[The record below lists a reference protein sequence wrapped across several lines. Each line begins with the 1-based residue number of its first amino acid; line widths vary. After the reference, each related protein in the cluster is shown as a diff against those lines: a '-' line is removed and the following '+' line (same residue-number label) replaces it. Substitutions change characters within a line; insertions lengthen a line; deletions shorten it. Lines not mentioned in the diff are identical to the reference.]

1 MKRTTLWTCLAA
13 CFLLLGLEACSKD
26 EIGGGGNAP
35 DGETFKLRIR
45 ASIVGLGRMAEG
57 NTRVETVTPAPAP
70 EPVGSEHYFDV
81 DDDADAYDQYVSQY
95 NLVNYY
101 EDFVGN
107 IHVFL
112 LGGNGAVL
120 AHKRFVSSLPE
131 VGEDMMYP
139 VNAPGNTG
147 EVLYYEMEYDLE
159 GVNKWNTPDQ
169 INRAVKRVVLVAN
182 EPYKGGTNLFGEPEA
197 EDLQNPKT
205 LRNYVSKTITNP
217 IRTEA
222 DLRNAVQADKR
233 PYGLTMIGSVDF
245 TGDLQSWNENP
256 VQVKLYRNM
265 AKVVVDIVH
274 ENSDENKAEE
284 LQYILGTEL
293 VNAPA
298 KIQVASPLFADAA
311 TRPEPFWTGFAATLP
326 ATPTETYTNE
336 VQVTTLK
343 GTTTVYDFDPQ
354 TQSSIRRTYYIPP
367 ASFGTVDKLP
377 SLKIYTSYNESLR
390 YRDGH
395 SAAEYSDKTYVIRLP
410 GGSADTD
417 KFSFYANRLNYYRMT
432 YKGDSPD
439 YYRILFAPL
448 GGDYHLREVV
458 VRDEPFFN
466 LDI

>member
-13 CFLLLGLEACSKD
+13 CFLLLGLGACSKD

-57 NTRVETVTPAPAP
+57 NTRVATVTTPP
-70 EPVGSEHYFDV
+70 EPVDSAHYFDV
-81 DDDADAYDQYVSQY
+81 DADADAYDQYVSQY

-112 LGGNGAVL
+112 LNDNNHIL
-120 AHKRFVSSLPE
+120 WHKRFVSSLPKE
-131 VGEDMMYP
+131 GEDVMIP
-139 VNAPGNTG
+139 VSKSGSSG
-147 EVLYYEMEYDLE
+147 EVLYYELHYDMPD
-159 GVNKWNTPDQ
+159 NITPDV
-169 INRAVKRVVLVAN
+169 INNFVKRIVLVAN
-182 EPYKGGTNLFGEPEA
+182 EPFSADGSTSLFGEEVKGLFSDYA
-197 EDLQNPKT
+197 K
-205 LRNYVSKTITNP
+205 RTIDNP

-222 DLRNAVQADKR
+222 DLRKAVQADKR

-245 TGDLQSWNENP
+245 TGNLQSWNENP

-274 ENSDENKAEE
+274 ENSDTNKAEE

-343 GTTTVYDFDPQ
+343 GTTTVYDFSLQ

-367 ASFGTVDKLP
+367 ASFRTVDKLP
-377 SLKIYTSYNESLR
+377 SLKIYTSYNESLM
-390 YRDGH
+390 YREGH
-395 SAAEYSDKTYVIRLP
+395 SAAEYSDKTYLIRLP

-432 YKGDSPD
+432 YKGDRPD

>member
-13 CFLLLGLEACSKD
+13 CFLLLGLGACSKD
-26 EIGGGGNAP
+26 EIGGGGNGP

-57 NTRVETVTPAPAP
+57 NTRVATVTTPP
-70 EPVGSEHYFDV
+70 EPVDSAHYFDV
-81 DDDADAYDQYVSQY
+81 DADADAYDQYVSQY

-112 LGGNGAVL
+112 LNDVGSIL
-120 AHKRFVSSLPE
+120 MHKRFVSSLPKE
-131 VGEDMMYP
+131 GEDVMIP
-139 VNAPGNTG
+139 VSKSGSSD
-147 EVLYYEMEYDLE
+147 EVLYYELHYDM
-159 GVNKWNTPDQ
+159 PDG
-169 INRAVKRVVLVAN
+169 IEPERISNIVKRIVLVAN
-182 EPYKGGTNLFGEPEA
+182 EPFSADGSTSLFGEEVKGRFSDYA
-197 EDLQNPKT
+197 N
-205 LRNYVSKTITNP
+205 RTIDNP

-222 DLRNAVQADKR
+222 DLLNAVQADKR

-274 ENSDENKAEE
+274 ENSDTNKAEE

-311 TRPEPFWTGFAATLP
+311 TRPEPFWTGLP

-343 GTTTVYDFDPQ
+343 GTTTVYDFSLQ

-377 SLKIYTSYNESLR
+377 SLKIYTSYNESLM
-390 YRDGH
+390 YREGH
-395 SAAEYSDKTYVIRLP
+395 SAAEYSDKTYVIPLP

-432 YKGDSPD
+432 YKGDRPD

>member
-13 CFLLLGLEACSKD
+13 CFLLLGLGACSKD
-26 EIGGGGNAP
+26 EIGGGGNEP

-57 NTRVETVTPAPAP
+57 NTRVATVTPAP
-70 EPVGSEHYFDV
+70 EPVDSAHYFDV
-81 DDDADAYDQYVSQY
+81 DADADAYDQYVSQY

-112 LGGNGAVL
+112 LNDADNIL
-120 AHKRFVSSLPE
+120 MHKRFVSSLPKE
-131 VGEDMMYP
+131 GEDVMIP
-139 VNAPGNTG
+139 VSKSGSSG
-147 EVLYYEMEYDLE
+147 EVLYYELHYDM
-159 GVNKWNTPDQ
+159 PDKIAPEV
-169 INRAVKRVVLVAN
+169 INNLVKRIVLVAN
-182 EPYKGGTNLFGEPEA
+182 EPFSADGSTSLFGEEVKGLFSDYA
-197 EDLQNPKT
+197 K
-205 LRNYVSKTITNP
+205 RTIDNP

-222 DLRNAVQADKR
+222 DLRKAVQADKR

-245 TGDLQSWNENP
+245 TGNLQSWNENP

-274 ENSDENKAEE
+274 ENSDTNKAEE

-311 TRPEPFWTGFAATLP
+311 TRPEPFWTGLP

-343 GTTTVYDFDPQ
+343 GTTTVYDFSLQ

-367 ASFGTVDKLP
+367 ASFRTVDKLP
-377 SLKIYTSYNESLR
+377 SLKIYTSYNESLM
-390 YRDGH
+390 YREGH
-395 SAAEYSDKTYVIRLP
+395 SAAEYSDKTYVIPLP

-432 YKGDSPD
+432 YKGDRPD

>member
-13 CFLLLGLEACSKD
+13 CFLLLGLGACSKD
-26 EIGGGGNAP
+26 EIGGGGNGP

-57 NTRVETVTPAPAP
+57 NTRVATVTTPP
-70 EPVGSEHYFDV
+70 EPVDSAHYFDV
-81 DDDADAYDQYVSQY
+81 DADADAYDQYVSQY

-112 LGGNGAVL
+112 LNDNDHIL
-120 AHKRFVSSLPE
+120 MHKRFVSSLPKE
-131 VGEDMMYP
+131 GEDVMIP
-139 VNAPGNTG
+139 VSKSGSSG
-147 EVLYYEMEYDLE
+147 EVLYYELHYDM
-159 GVNKWNTPDQ
+159 PDG
-169 INRAVKRVVLVAN
+169 IEPGMISNIVKRIVLVAN
-182 EPYKGGTNLFGEPEA
+182 EPFSADGTSLFGEEA
-197 EDLQNPKT
+197 RGPFSDYAK
-205 LRNYVSKTITNP
+205 RTIVNP

-222 DLRNAVQADKR
+222 DLLKAVQADKR

-274 ENSDENKAEE
+274 ENSDTNKAEE

-343 GTTTVYDFDPQ
+343 DTTTVYDFSLQ

-367 ASFGTVDKLP
+367 ASFRTVDKLP
-377 SLKIYTSYNESLR
+377 TLKIYTSYNESLM
-390 YRDGH
+390 YREGH

-432 YKGDSPD
+432 YKGDRPD

>member
-13 CFLLLGLEACSKD
+13 CFLLLGLGACSKD

-57 NTRVETVTPAPAP
+57 NTRVATVTTPP
-70 EPVGSEHYFDV
+70 EPVDSAHYFDV
-81 DDDADAYDQYVSQY
+81 DADADAYDQYVSQY

-112 LGGNGAVL
+112 LNDADNIL
-120 AHKRFVSSLPE
+120 MHKRFVSSLPKE
-131 VGEDMMYP
+131 GEDVMIP
-139 VNAPGNTG
+139 VSKSGSSG
-147 EVLYYEMEYDLE
+147 EVLYYELHYDMPE
-159 GVNKWNTPDQ
+159 KIDPKV
-169 INRAVKRVVLVAN
+169 INNYVKRIVLVAN
-182 EPYKGGTNLFGEPEA
+182 EPFSADGSTSLFGEEVKGLFSDYA
-197 EDLQNPKT
+197 K
-205 LRNYVSKTITNP
+205 RTIDNP

-222 DLRNAVQADKR
+222 DLRKAVQADKR

-274 ENSDENKAEE
+274 ENSDTNKAEE

-311 TRPEPFWTGFAATLP
+311 TRPEPFWTGLP

-343 GTTTVYDFDPQ
+343 GTTTVYDFSLQ

-367 ASFGTVDKLP
+367 ASFRTVDKLP
-377 SLKIYTSYNESLR
+377 SLKIYTSYNESLM
-390 YRDGH
+390 YREGH
-395 SAAEYSDKTYVIRLP
+395 SAAEYSDKTYVIPLP

-432 YKGDSPD
+432 YKGDRPD

>member
-13 CFLLLGLEACSKD
+13 CFLLLGLGACSKD

-57 NTRVETVTPAPAP
+57 NTRVATVTTPP
-70 EPVGSEHYFDV
+70 ERVDSAHYFDV
-81 DDDADAYDQYVSQY
+81 DADADAYDQYVSQY

-112 LGGNGAVL
+112 LNDNDHIL
-120 AHKRFVSSLPE
+120 MHKRFVSSLPKE
-131 VGEDMMYP
+131 GEDVMIP
-139 VNAPGNTG
+139 VSKSGSSD
-147 EVLYYEMEYDLE
+147 EVLYYELHYDM
-159 GVNKWNTPDQ
+159 PDG
-169 INRAVKRVVLVAN
+169 IEPERISNIVKRIVLVAN
-182 EPYKGGTNLFGEPEA
+182 EPFSADGSTSLFGEEVKGLFSDYA
-197 EDLQNPKT
+197 K
-205 LRNYVSKTITNP
+205 RTIDNP

-222 DLRNAVQADKR
+222 DLRKAVQADKR

-245 TGDLQSWNENP
+245 TGNLQSWNENP

-274 ENSDENKAEE
+274 ENSDTNKAEE

-298 KIQVASPLFADAA
+298 KIQVASPLFADAS
-311 TRPEPFWTGFAATLP
+311 RPEPFWTGFATTLP

-343 GTTTVYDFDPQ
+343 DTTTVYDFSLQ

-367 ASFGTVDKLP
+367 ASFRTVGKLP
-377 SLKIYTSYNESLR
+377 SLKIYTSYNESLM
-390 YRDGH
+390 YREGH
-395 SAAEYSDKTYVIRLP
+395 SAAEYSDKTYVIPLP

-417 KFSFYANRLNYYRMT
+417 QFSFYANRLNYYRMT

>member
-13 CFLLLGLEACSKD
+13 CFLLLGLGACSKD

-57 NTRVETVTPAPAP
+57 NTRVATVTTPPAPVDSA
-70 EPVGSEHYFDV
+70 HYFDV
-81 DDDADAYDQYVSQY
+81 DADADAYDQYVSQY
-95 NLVNYY
+95 NLVNSY

-112 LGGNGAVL
+112 LNDNNSIL
-120 AHKRFVSSLPE
+120 MHKRFVSSLPKE
-131 VGEDMMYP
+131 GEDVMIP
-139 VNAPGNTG
+139 VSKSGSSG
-147 EVLYYEMEYDLE
+147 EVLYYELHYDMPDGIE
-159 GVNKWNTPDQ
+159 PEMINKN
-169 INRAVKRVVLVAN
+169 VKRIVLVAN
-182 EPYKGGTNLFGEPEA
+182 EPFSADGSTSLFGEEVKGLFSDYA
-197 EDLQNPKT
+197 K
-205 LRNYVSKTITNP
+205 RTIDNP

-245 TGDLQSWNENP
+245 TGNLQSWNENP

-274 ENSDENKAEE
+274 ENSDTNKAEE

-311 TRPEPFWTGFAATLP
+311 TRPEPFWTGLP

-343 GTTTVYDFDPQ
+343 GTTTVYDFSLQ

-367 ASFGTVDKLP
+367 ASFRTEGKLP
-377 SLKIYTSYNESLR
+377 SLKIYTSYNESLM
-390 YRDGH
+390 YREGH
-395 SAAEYSDKTYVIRLP
+395 SAAEYSDKTYVIPLP

-432 YKGDSPD
+432 YKGDRPD

>member
-13 CFLLLGLEACSKD
+13 CFLLLGLGACSKD

-57 NTRVETVTPAPAP
+57 NTRVATVTSAS
-70 EPVGSEHYFDV
+70 EPVDSAHYFDV
-81 DDDADAYDQYVSQY
+81 DADADAYDRYVSQY
-95 NLVNYY
+95 NLVNFY

-112 LGGNGAVL
+112 LNDNNHIL
-120 AHKRFVSSLPE
+120 FHKRFVSSLPKE
-131 VGEDMMYP
+131 GEDVMIP
-139 VNAPGNTG
+139 VSKSGSSG
-147 EVLYYEMEYDLE
+147 EVLYYELHYDMPD
-159 GVNKWNTPDQ
+159 KITPDV
-169 INRAVKRVVLVAN
+169 INNYVKRIVLVAN
-182 EPYKGGTNLFGEPEA
+182 EPFSADGSTSLFGEEVKGLFSDYA
-197 EDLQNPKT
+197 K
-205 LRNYVSKTITNP
+205 RTIDNP

-222 DLRNAVQADKR
+222 DLRKAVQADKR

-245 TGDLQSWNENP
+245 TGNLQSWNENP

-274 ENSDENKAEE
+274 ENSDTNKAEE

-343 GTTTVYDFDPQ
+343 GTTTVYDFSLQ

-367 ASFGTVDKLP
+367 ASFRNVDKLP
-377 SLKIYTSYNESLR
+377 SLKIYTSYNESLM
-390 YRDGH
+390 YREGH
-395 SAAEYSDKTYVIRLP
+395 SAAEYSDKTYVIPLP

-432 YKGDSPD
+432 YKGDRPD

-458 VRDEPFFN
+458 VRDEPFYN

>member
-13 CFLLLGLEACSKD
+13 CFLLLGLGACSKD

-57 NTRVETVTPAPAP
+57 NTRVE
-70 EPVGSEHYFDV
+70 PVDSAHYFDV
-81 DDDADAYDQYVSQY
+81 DADADAYDQYVSQY

-112 LGGNGAVL
+112 LTGNDQIL
-120 AHKRFVSSLPE
+120 MHKRFVSSLPKE
-131 VGEDMMYP
+131 GEDVMIP
-139 VNAPGNTG
+139 VSKSGSSG
-147 EVLYYEMEYDLE
+147 EVLYYELHYDM
-159 GVNKWNTPDQ
+159 PDTIAPKM
-169 INRAVKRVVLVAN
+169 INNFVKRIVLVAN
-182 EPYKGGTNLFGEPEA
+182 EPFSADGSTSLFGEEVKGLFSDYA
-197 EDLQNPKT
+197 K
-205 LRNYVSKTITNP
+205 RTIDNP

-245 TGDLQSWNENP
+245 TGNLQSWNENP

-274 ENSDENKAEE
+274 ENSDTNKAEE

-298 KIQVASPLFADAA
+298 KIQVASPLFADAS
-311 TRPEPFWTGFAATLP
+311 RPEPFWTGFAATLP

-343 GTTTVYDFDPQ
+343 DTTTVYDFDPQ

-390 YRDGH
+390 YRKGH
-395 SAAEYSDKTYVIRLP
+395 SAAEYSDKTYVIPLP

-432 YKGDSPD
+432 YKGDRPD

>member
-13 CFLLLGLEACSKD
+13 CFLLLGLGACSKD
-26 EIGGGGNAP
+26 EIGGGGNGP

-57 NTRVETVTPAPAP
+57 NTRVATVTPAP
-70 EPVGSEHYFDV
+70 EPVDSAHYFDV
-81 DDDADAYDQYVSQY
+81 DADADAYDQYVSQY

-112 LGGNGAVL
+112 LTDANTIL
-120 AHKRFVSSLPE
+120 MHKRFVSSLPKE
-131 VGEDMMYP
+131 GEDVMIP
-139 VNAPGNTG
+139 VSKSGSSD
-147 EVLYYEMEYDLE
+147 EVLYYELHYDM
-159 GVNKWNTPDQ
+159 PDG
-169 INRAVKRVVLVAN
+169 IEPERIKNHVKRIVLVAN
-182 EPYKGGTNLFGEPEA
+182 EPFSADGTSLFGEEA
-197 EDLQNPKT
+197 KGLFSDYAK
-205 LRNYVSKTITNP
+205 KTIDNP

-222 DLRNAVQADKR
+222 DLLKAVQADKR

-274 ENSDENKAEE
+274 ENSDTNKAEE

-311 TRPEPFWTGFAATLP
+311 TRPEPFWTELP

-343 GTTTVYDFDPQ
+343 DTTTVYDFSLQ

-367 ASFGTVDKLP
+367 ASFRTVDKLP
-377 SLKIYTSYNESLR
+377 SLKIYTSYNESLM
-390 YRDGH
+390 YREGH
-395 SAAEYSDKTYVIRLP
+395 SAAEYSDKTYVIPLP

-417 KFSFYANRLNYYRMT
+417 KYSFYANRLYYYRMT

>member
-13 CFLLLGLEACSKD
+13 CFLLLGLGACSKD
-26 EIGGGGNAP
+26 EIGGGGNGP

-57 NTRVETVTPAPAP
+57 NTRVATVTTPTAPVESA
-70 EPVGSEHYFDV
+70 HYFDV

-95 NLVNYY
+95 NLVNNF

-112 LGGNGAVL
+112 LNDNNSIFM
-120 AHKRFVSSLPE
+120 HKRFVSSLPKE
-131 VGEDMMYP
+131 GEDVMIP
-139 VNAPGNTG
+139 VSKSGSSG
-147 EVLYYEMEYDLE
+147 EVLYYELHYDM
-159 GVNKWNTPDQ
+159 PDKIAPEM
-169 INRAVKRVVLVAN
+169 INNNNVKRIVLVAN
-182 EPYKGGTNLFGEPEA
+182 EPFSADGSTSLFGEEVKGLFSDYA
-197 EDLQNPKT
+197 K
-205 LRNYVSKTITNP
+205 RTIVNP

-222 DLRNAVQADKR
+222 DLRKAVQADKR

-274 ENSDENKAEE
+274 ENSDTNKAEE

-298 KIQVASPLFADAA
+298 KIQVASPLFADAS
-311 TRPEPFWTGFAATLP
+311 RPEPFWTGFAATLP

-343 GTTTVYDFDPQ
+343 DTTTVYDFDPQ

-390 YRDGH
+390 YRKGH
-395 SAAEYSDKTYVIRLP
+395 SAAEYSDKTYVIPLP

-432 YKGDSPD
+432 YKGDRPD

-458 VRDEPFFN
+458 VRDEPFYN

>member
-13 CFLLLGLEACSKD
+13 CFLLLGLGACSKD
-26 EIGGGGNAP
+26 EIGGGGNGP

-57 NTRVETVTPAPAP
+57 NTRVATVTTPP
-70 EPVGSEHYFDV
+70 ERVDSAHYFDV
-81 DDDADAYDQYVSQY
+81 DADADAYDQYVSQY

-112 LGGNGAVL
+112 LNDNDHIL
-120 AHKRFVSSLPE
+120 MHKRFVSSLPKE
-131 VGEDMMYP
+131 GEDVMIP
-139 VNAPGNTG
+139 VSKSGSSD
-147 EVLYYEMEYDLE
+147 EVLYYELHYDM
-159 GVNKWNTPDQ
+159 PDGIEPEM
-169 INRAVKRVVLVAN
+169 INSNNVKRIVLVAN
-182 EPYKGGTNLFGEPEA
+182 EPFSADGSTSLFGEVERGPFSDYA
-197 EDLQNPKT
+197 K
-205 LRNYVSKTITNP
+205 RTIDNP

-222 DLRNAVQADKR
+222 DLLKAVQADKR

-274 ENSDENKAEE
+274 ENSDTNKAEE

-311 TRPEPFWTGFAATLP
+311 TRPEPFWTGLP

-343 GTTTVYDFDPQ
+343 GTTTVYDFSLQ

-367 ASFGTVDKLP
+367 ASFRNVDKLP
-377 SLKIYTSYNESLR
+377 SLKIYTSYNESLM
-390 YRDGH
+390 YREGH
-395 SAAEYSDKTYVIRLP
+395 SAAEYSDKTYVIPLP

-417 KFSFYANRLNYYRMT
+417 QFSFYANRLNYYRMT
-432 YKGDSPD
+432 YKGDRPD

-458 VRDEPFFN
+458 VRDEPFYN

>member
-13 CFLLLGLEACSKD
+13 CFLLLGLGACSKD
-26 EIGGGGNAP
+26 EIGGGGNGP

-57 NTRVETVTPAPAP
+57 NTRVATVTTPP
-70 EPVGSEHYFDV
+70 EPVDSAHYFDV
-81 DDDADAYDQYVSQY
+81 DADADAYDQYVSQY

-112 LGGNGAVL
+112 LNDNDHIL
-120 AHKRFVSSLPE
+120 MHKRFVSSLPKE
-131 VGEDMMYP
+131 GEDGMIP
-139 VNAPGNTG
+139 VSKSGSSG
-147 EVLYYEMEYDLE
+147 EVLYYELHYDMPD
-159 GVNKWNTPDQ
+159 NITPEV
-169 INRAVKRVVLVAN
+169 INNYVKRIVLVAN
-182 EPYKGGTNLFGEPEA
+182 EPFSADGTSLCGEEVKGLFTDYA
-197 EDLQNPKT
+197 K
-205 LRNYVSKTITNP
+205 RTIVNP

-222 DLRNAVQADKR
+222 DLRKAVQADKR

-274 ENSDENKAEE
+274 ENSDTNKAEE

-311 TRPEPFWTGFAATLP
+311 TRPEPFWRGFAATLP

-343 GTTTVYDFDPQ
+343 GTTTVYDFSLQ

-367 ASFGTVDKLP
+367 ASFRNVDELP
-377 SLKIYTSYNESLR
+377 SLKIYTSYNESLM
-390 YRDGH
+390 YREGH
-395 SAAEYSDKTYVIRLP
+395 SAAEYSDKTYVIPLP
-410 GGSADTD
+410 GGSAGTD

-432 YKGDSPD
+432 YKGDRPD

-448 GGDYHLREVV
+448 GGDYHLREVG
-458 VRDEPFFN
+458 VRDEPFYN

>member
-13 CFLLLGLEACSKD
+13 CFLLLGLGACSKD

-57 NTRVETVTPAPAP
+57 NTRVATVTTPP
-70 EPVGSEHYFDV
+70 ESVDSAHYFDV
-81 DDDADAYDQYVSQY
+81 DADADAYDQYVSQY

-112 LGGNGAVL
+112 LTDANNIL
-120 AHKRFVSSLPE
+120 MHKRFVSSLPKE
-131 VGEDMMYP
+131 GEDVMIP
-139 VNAPGNTG
+139 VSKSGSSD
-147 EVLYYEMEYDLE
+147 EVLYYELHYDM
-159 GVNKWNTPDQ
+159 PDGIEPEM
-169 INRAVKRVVLVAN
+169 INSNNVKRIVLVAN
-182 EPYKGGTNLFGEPEA
+182 EPFSADGSTSLFGEVERGPFSDYA
-197 EDLQNPKT
+197 K
-205 LRNYVSKTITNP
+205 RTIDNP

-222 DLRNAVQADKR
+222 DLLKAVQADKR

-274 ENSDENKAEE
+274 ENSDTNKAEE

-311 TRPEPFWTGFAATLP
+311 TRPEPFWTGLP

-343 GTTTVYDFDPQ
+343 GTTTVYDFSLQ

-367 ASFGTVDKLP
+367 ASFRNVDKLP
-377 SLKIYTSYNESLR
+377 SLKIYTSYNESLM
-390 YRDGH
+390 YREGH
-395 SAAEYSDKTYVIRLP
+395 SAAEYSDKTYVIPLP

-432 YKGDSPD
+432 YKGDRPD

-458 VRDEPFFN
+458 VRDEPFYN

>member
-13 CFLLLGLEACSKD
+13 CFLLLGLGACSKD

-57 NTRVETVTPAPAP
+57 NTRVATVTTPP
-70 EPVGSEHYFDV
+70 EPVDSAHYFDV
-81 DDDADAYDQYVSQY
+81 DADADAYDQYVSQY

-112 LGGNGAVL
+112 LTDANTIL
-120 AHKRFVSSLPE
+120 MHKRFVSSLPKE
-131 VGEDMMYP
+131 GEDVMIP
-139 VNAPGNTG
+139 VSKSGSSD
-147 EVLYYEMEYDLE
+147 EVLYYELHYDMPDGIDPE
-159 GVNKWNTPDQ
+159 RISNT
-169 INRAVKRVVLVAN
+169 VKRIVLVAN
-182 EPYKGGTNLFGEPEA
+182 EPFSADGTSLFGEEA
-197 EDLQNPKT
+197 KGLFSDYA
-205 LRNYVSKTITNP
+205 RRTIDNP

-222 DLRNAVQADKR
+222 DLLNAVQADKR

-274 ENSDENKAEE
+274 ENSDTNKAEE

-298 KIQVASPLFADAA
+298 KIQVASPLFADAS
-311 TRPEPFWTGFAATLP
+311 RPEPFWTGFAATLP

-343 GTTTVYDFDPQ
+343 DTTTVYDFSLQ

-367 ASFGTVDKLP
+367 ASFRTVGKLP
-377 SLKIYTSYNESLR
+377 SLKIYTSYNESLM
-390 YRDGH
+390 YREEH
-395 SAAEYSDKTYVIRLP
+395 SAAEYSDKTYVIPLP

-417 KFSFYANRLNYYRMT
+417 KFSFYANRLYYYRMT
-432 YKGDSPD
+432 YKGDRPD

-458 VRDEPFFN
+458 VRDEPFYN

>member
-13 CFLLLGLEACSKD
+13 CFLLLGLGACSKD

-57 NTRVETVTPAPAP
+57 NTRVATVTSAS
-70 EPVGSEHYFDV
+70 EPVDSAHYFDV
-81 DDDADAYDQYVSQY
+81 DADADAYDQYVSQY
-95 NLVNYY
+95 NLVNDY

-112 LGGNGAVL
+112 LNDNNTIFM
-120 AHKRFVSSLPE
+120 HKRFVSSLPKE
-131 VGEDMMYP
+131 GEDVMIP
-139 VNAPGNTG
+139 VSKSGSSG
-147 EVLYYEMEYDLE
+147 EVLYYELHYDMPD
-159 GVNKWNTPDQ
+159 KITPDV
-169 INRAVKRVVLVAN
+169 IKRFVKRIVLVAN
-182 EPYKGGTNLFGEPEA
+182 EPFSPDGNTSLFGEVEREPFSA
-197 EDLQNPKT
+197 YAK
-205 LRNYVSKTITNP
+205 RTIDNP

-222 DLRNAVQADKR
+222 DLRKAVQADKR

-274 ENSDENKAEE
+274 ENSDTNKAEE

-311 TRPEPFWTGFAATLP
+311 TRPEPFWTGLP

-343 GTTTVYDFDPQ
+343 GTTTVYDFSLQ

-367 ASFGTVDKLP
+367 ASFGSVGKLP

-390 YRDGH
+390 YREGH
-395 SAAEYSDKTYVIRLP
+395 SAAEYSDKTYVIPLP

-417 KFSFYANRLNYYRMT
+417 KYSFYANRLNYYRMT
-432 YKGDSPD
+432 YKGDRPD

>member
-13 CFLLLGLEACSKD
+13 CFLLLGLGACSKD
-26 EIGGGGNAP
+26 EIGGGGNGP

-57 NTRVETVTPAPAP
+57 NTRVATVTTPPAPVDSA
-70 EPVGSEHYFDV
+70 HYFDV

-95 NLVNYY
+95 NLVNSY

-112 LGGNGAVL
+112 LNDNNSIL
-120 AHKRFVSSLPE
+120 MHKRFVSSLPKE
-131 VGEDMMYP
+131 GEDVMIP
-139 VNAPGNTG
+139 VSKSGSSG
-147 EVLYYEMEYDLE
+147 EVLYYELHYDM
-159 GVNKWNTPDQ
+159 PDG
-169 INRAVKRVVLVAN
+169 IEPERISNFVKRIVLVAN
-182 EPYKGGTNLFGEPEA
+182 EPFSADGSTSLFGEEVKGLFSDYA
-197 EDLQNPKT
+197 K
-205 LRNYVSKTITNP
+205 RTIDNP

-245 TGDLQSWNENP
+245 TGNLQSWNENP

-274 ENSDENKAEE
+274 ENSDTNKAEE

-298 KIQVASPLFADAA
+298 KIQVASPLFADAS
-311 TRPEPFWTGFAATLP
+311 RPEPFWTGFAATLP

-343 GTTTVYDFDPQ
+343 GTTTVYDFSLQ

-367 ASFGTVDKLP
+367 ASFRTVDKLP
-377 SLKIYTSYNESLR
+377 SLKIYTSYNESLM
-390 YRDGH
+390 YREGH
-395 SAAEYSDKTYVIRLP
+395 SAAEYSDKTYVIPLP

-432 YKGDSPD
+432 YKGDRPD

>member
-13 CFLLLGLEACSKD
+13 CFLLLGLGACSKD
-26 EIGGGGNAP
+26 EIGGGGNGP

-57 NTRVETVTPAPAP
+57 NTRVATVTPTPAP
-70 EPVGSEHYFDV
+70 EPVDSAHYFDV
-81 DDDADAYDQYVSQY
+81 DADADAYDQYVSQY

-112 LGGNGAVL
+112 LNDNDHIL
-120 AHKRFVSSLPE
+120 MHKRFVSSLPKE
-131 VGEDMMYP
+131 GEDVMIP
-139 VNAPGNTG
+139 VSKSGSSD
-147 EVLYYEMEYDLE
+147 EVLYYELHYDM
-159 GVNKWNTPDQ
+159 PDRIAPEM
-169 INRAVKRVVLVAN
+169 INNNVKRIVLVAN
-182 EPYKGGTNLFGEPEA
+182 EPFSADGSTSLFGEEVKGLFSDYA
-197 EDLQNPKT
+197 K
-205 LRNYVSKTITNP
+205 RTIDNP

-222 DLRNAVQADKR
+222 DLRKAVQADKR

-245 TGDLQSWNENP
+245 TGNLQSWNENP

-274 ENSDENKAEE
+274 ENSDTNKAEE

-298 KIQVASPLFADAA
+298 KIQVASPLFADAS
-311 TRPEPFWTGFAATLP
+311 RLEPFWTGFAATLP

-343 GTTTVYDFDPQ
+343 DTTTVYDFDPQ

-390 YRDGH
+390 YREGH
-395 SAAEYSDKTYVIRLP
+395 SAAEYSDKTYVIPLP

-432 YKGDSPD
+432 YKGDRPD

>member
-13 CFLLLGLEACSKD
+13 CFLLLGLGACSKD
-26 EIGGGGNAP
+26 EIGGGGNGP

-57 NTRVETVTPAPAP
+57 NTRVATVTPAP
-70 EPVGSEHYFDV
+70 EPVDSAHYFDV
-81 DDDADAYDQYVSQY
+81 DADADAYDQYVSQY

-112 LGGNGAVL
+112 LNDNNTIL
-120 AHKRFVSSLPE
+120 WHKRFVSSLPKE
-131 VGEDMMYP
+131 GEDVMIP
-139 VNAPGNTG
+139 VSKSGSSG
-147 EVLYYEMEYDLE
+147 EVLYYELHYDM
-159 GVNKWNTPDQ
+159 PDRIAPEM
-169 INRAVKRVVLVAN
+169 INNNVKRIVLVAN
-182 EPYKGGTNLFGEPEA
+182 EPFSADGSTSLFGEEVRGLFSDYA
-197 EDLQNPKT
+197 K
-205 LRNYVSKTITNP
+205 RTIDNP

-222 DLRNAVQADKR
+222 DLRKAVQADKR

-245 TGDLQSWNENP
+245 TGNLQSWNENP

-274 ENSDENKAEE
+274 ENSDTNKAEE

-311 TRPEPFWTGFAATLP
+311 TRPEPFWTGLP

-343 GTTTVYDFDPQ
+343 GTTTVYDFSLQ

-367 ASFGTVDKLP
+367 ASFRTVDKLP
-377 SLKIYTSYNESLR
+377 SLKIYTSYNESLM
-390 YRDGH
+390 YREGH
-395 SAAEYSDKTYVIRLP
+395 SAAEYSDKTYVIPLP

-432 YKGDSPD
+432 YKGDRPD
-439 YYRILFAPL
+439 YYRLLFAPL

>member
-13 CFLLLGLEACSKD
+13 CFLLLGLGACSKD

-57 NTRVETVTPAPAP
+57 NTRVATVTTPP
-70 EPVGSEHYFDV
+70 EPVDSAHYFDV
-81 DDDADAYDQYVSQY
+81 DADADAYDQYVSQY

-112 LGGNGAVL
+112 LNDNDHIL
-120 AHKRFVSSLPE
+120 MHKRFVSSLPKE
-131 VGEDMMYP
+131 GEDVMIP
-139 VNAPGNTG
+139 VSKSGSSG
-147 EVLYYEMEYDLE
+147 EVLYYELHYDMPD
-159 GVNKWNTPDQ
+159 NITPDV
-169 INRAVKRVVLVAN
+169 INNFVKRIVLVAN
-182 EPYKGGTNLFGEPEA
+182 EPFSADGSTSLFGEEVKGLFSDYA
-197 EDLQNPKT
+197 K
-205 LRNYVSKTITNP
+205 RTIDNP

-245 TGDLQSWNENP
+245 TGNLQSWNENP

-274 ENSDENKAEE
+274 ENSDTNKAEE

-298 KIQVASPLFADAA
+298 KIQVASPLFADAS
-311 TRPEPFWTGFAATLP
+311 RPEPFWTGFAATLP

-343 GTTTVYDFDPQ
+343 DTTTVYDFDPQ

-390 YRDGH
+390 YRKGH
-395 SAAEYSDKTYVIRLP
+395 SAAEYSDKTYVIPLP

-432 YKGDSPD
+432 YKGDRPD

>member
-1 MKRTTLWTCLAA
+1 MKRTTLWTFLAA
-13 CFLLLGLEACSKD
+13 CFLLLGLGACSKD

-57 NTRVETVTPAPAP
+57 NTRVATVTPAP
-70 EPVGSEHYFDV
+70 EPVDSAHYFDV
-81 DDDADAYDQYVSQY
+81 DADADAYDQYVSQY

-112 LGGNGAVL
+112 LNDNDHIL
-120 AHKRFVSSLPE
+120 MHKRFVSSLPKE
-131 VGEDMMYP
+131 GEDVMIP
-139 VNAPGNTG
+139 VSKSGSSG
-147 EVLYYEMEYDLE
+147 EVLYYELHYDM
-159 GVNKWNTPDQ
+159 PDKIAPEV
-169 INRAVKRVVLVAN
+169 INNYVKRIVLVAN
-182 EPYKGGTNLFGEPEA
+182 EPFSADGSTSLFGEEVKGLFSDYA
-197 EDLQNPKT
+197 K
-205 LRNYVSKTITNP
+205 RTIDNP

-222 DLRNAVQADKR
+222 DLRKAVQADKR

-274 ENSDENKAEE
+274 ENSDTNKAEE

-298 KIQVASPLFADAA
+298 KIQVASPLFADAS
-311 TRPEPFWTGFAATLP
+311 RPEPFWTGFAATLP

-343 GTTTVYDFDPQ
+343 GTTTVYDFSLQ

-367 ASFGTVDKLP
+367 ASFRTVDKLP

-390 YRDGH
+390 YREGH
-395 SAAEYSDKTYVIRLP
+395 SATEYSDKTYVIRLP

-432 YKGDSPD
+432 YKGDRPD

-458 VRDEPFFN
+458 VRDEPFYN

>member
-13 CFLLLGLEACSKD
+13 CFLLLGLGACSKD

-57 NTRVETVTPAPAP
+57 NTRVATVTTPP
-70 EPVGSEHYFDV
+70 EPVDSAHYFDV
-81 DDDADAYDQYVSQY
+81 DADADAYDQYVSQY

-112 LGGNGAVL
+112 LTDANTIL
-120 AHKRFVSSLPE
+120 MHKRFVSSLPKE
-131 VGEDMMYP
+131 GEDVMIP
-139 VNAPGNTG
+139 VSKSGSSD
-147 EVLYYEMEYDLE
+147 EVLYYELHYDM
-159 GVNKWNTPDQ
+159 PDGIDPEV
-169 INRAVKRVVLVAN
+169 INNFVKRIVLVAN
-182 EPYKGGTNLFGEPEA
+182 EPFSADGTSLFGEEA
-197 EDLQNPKT
+197 RGPFSDYAK
-205 LRNYVSKTITNP
+205 KTIDNP

-222 DLRNAVQADKR
+222 DLLNAVQADKR

-274 ENSDENKAEE
+274 ENSDTNKAEE

-311 TRPEPFWTGFAATLP
+311 TRPEPFWRGFAATLP

-343 GTTTVYDFDPQ
+343 DTTTVYDFSLQ

-367 ASFGTVDKLP
+367 ASFRTVDKLP
-377 SLKIYTSYNESLR
+377 SLKIYTSYNESLM
-390 YRDGH
+390 YREGH

>member
-13 CFLLLGLEACSKD
+13 CFLLLGLGACSKD
-26 EIGGGGNAP
+26 EIGGGGNGP

-57 NTRVETVTPAPAP
+57 NTRVE
-70 EPVGSEHYFDV
+70 PVDSAHYFDV
-81 DDDADAYDQYVSQY
+81 DADADAYDQYVSQY

-112 LGGNGAVL
+112 LNDNDHIL
-120 AHKRFVSSLPE
+120 MHKRFVSSLPKE
-131 VGEDMMYP
+131 GEDVMIP
-139 VNAPGNTG
+139 VSKSGSSD
-147 EVLYYEMEYDLE
+147 EVLYYELHYDM
-159 GVNKWNTPDQ
+159 PDRIAPEM
-169 INRAVKRVVLVAN
+169 INNNVKRIVLVAN
-182 EPYKGGTNLFGEPEA
+182 EPFSADGSTSLFGEEVKGLFSDYA
-197 EDLQNPKT
+197 K
-205 LRNYVSKTITNP
+205 RTIDNP

-222 DLRNAVQADKR
+222 DLLNAVQADKR

-245 TGDLQSWNENP
+245 TGNLQSWNENP

-274 ENSDENKAEE
+274 ENSDTNKAEE

-298 KIQVASPLFADAA
+298 KIQVASPLFADAS
-311 TRPEPFWTGFAATLP
+311 RLEPFWTGFAATLP

-343 GTTTVYDFDPQ
+343 GTTTVYDFSLQ

-367 ASFGTVDKLP
+367 ASFRTVDKLP
-377 SLKIYTSYNESLR
+377 SLKIYTSYNESLM
-390 YRDGH
+390 YREGH
-395 SAAEYSDKTYVIRLP
+395 SAAEYSDKTYVIPLP

-432 YKGDSPD
+432 YKGDRPD

>member
-13 CFLLLGLEACSKD
+13 CFLLLGLGACSKD
-26 EIGGGGNAP
+26 EIGGGGNGP

-57 NTRVETVTPAPAP
+57 NTRVATVTTPP
-70 EPVGSEHYFDV
+70 EPVDSAHYFDV
-81 DDDADAYDQYVSQY
+81 DADADAYDQYVSQY

-112 LGGNGAVL
+112 LTDNNTIL
-120 AHKRFVSSLPE
+120 MHKRFVSSLPKE
-131 VGEDMMYP
+131 GEDVMIP
-139 VNAPGNTG
+139 VSKSGSSD
-147 EVLYYEMEYDLE
+147 EVLYYELHYDM
-159 GVNKWNTPDQ
+159 PDGIEPEV
-169 INRAVKRVVLVAN
+169 INNFVKRIVLVAN
-182 EPYKGGTNLFGEPEA
+182 EPFSADGTSLFGEEVKG
-197 EDLQNPKT
+197 LFS
-205 LRNYVSKTITNP
+205 NYAKRTIDNP

-222 DLRNAVQADKR
+222 DLLNAVQADKR

-274 ENSDENKAEE
+274 ENSDTNKAEE

-343 GTTTVYDFDPQ
+343 DTTTVYDFSLQ

-367 ASFGTVDKLP
+367 ASFRTVDKLP
-377 SLKIYTSYNESLR
+377 SLKIYTSYNESLM
-390 YRDGH
+390 YREGH
-395 SAAEYSDKTYVIRLP
+395 SAAEYSDKTYVIPLP

>member
-13 CFLLLGLEACSKD
+13 CFLLLGLGACSKD

-57 NTRVETVTPAPAP
+57 NTRVATVTSAS
-70 EPVGSEHYFDV
+70 EPVDSAHYFDV
-81 DDDADAYDQYVSQY
+81 DADADAYDQYVSQY
-95 NLVNYY
+95 NLVNDY

-112 LGGNGAVL
+112 LNDNNTIFM
-120 AHKRFVSSLPE
+120 HKRFVSSLPKE
-131 VGEDMMYP
+131 GEDVMIP
-139 VNAPGNTG
+139 VSKSGSSG
-147 EVLYYEMEYDLE
+147 EVLYYELHYDMPD
-159 GVNKWNTPDQ
+159 KITPDV
-169 INRAVKRVVLVAN
+169 IKSFVKRIVLVAN
-182 EPYKGGTNLFGEPEA
+182 EPFSADGSTSLFGEVEREPFSA
-197 EDLQNPKT
+197 YAK
-205 LRNYVSKTITNP
+205 RTIDNP

-222 DLRNAVQADKR
+222 DLRKAVQADKR

-265 AKVVVDIVH
+265 VKVVVDIVH
-274 ENSDENKAEE
+274 ENSDTNKAEE

-311 TRPEPFWTGFAATLP
+311 TRPEPFWTGLP

-343 GTTTVYDFDPQ
+343 GTTTVYDFSLQ

-367 ASFGTVDKLP
+367 ASFGSVGKLP
-377 SLKIYTSYNESLR
+377 SLKIYTSYNESLM
-390 YRDGH
+390 YREGH
-395 SAAEYSDKTYVIRLP
+395 SAAEYSDKTYLIPLP

-417 KFSFYANRLNYYRMT
+417 KYSFYANRLNYYRMT
-432 YKGDSPD
+432 YKGDRPD

>member
-13 CFLLLGLEACSKD
+13 CFLLLGLGACSKD

-57 NTRVETVTPAPAP
+57 NTRVATVTTPP
-70 EPVGSEHYFDV
+70 EPVDSAHYFDV

-112 LGGNGAVL
+112 LTDANTIL
-120 AHKRFVSSLPE
+120 MHKRFVSSLPKE
-131 VGEDMMYP
+131 GEDVMIP
-139 VNAPGNTG
+139 VSKSGSSD
-147 EVLYYEMEYDLE
+147 EVLYYELHYDM
-159 GVNKWNTPDQ
+159 PDG
-169 INRAVKRVVLVAN
+169 IEPERISNFVKRIVLVAN
-182 EPYKGGTNLFGEPEA
+182 EPFNADGTSLFGEEA
-197 EDLQNPKT
+197 RGPFSDYAK
-205 LRNYVSKTITNP
+205 RTIDNP

-222 DLRNAVQADKR
+222 DLLNAVQADKR

-274 ENSDENKAEE
+274 ENSDTNKAEE

-298 KIQVASPLFADAA
+298 KIQVASPLFADAS
-311 TRPEPFWTGFAATLP
+311 RPEPFWTDFAVTLP
-326 ATPTETYTNE
+326 APPTETYTNE

-343 GTTTVYDFDPQ
+343 DTTTVYDFSLQ

-367 ASFGTVDKLP
+367 ASFRSVDKLP
-377 SLKIYTSYNESLR
+377 SLKIYTSYNESLM
-390 YRDGH
+390 YREGH
-395 SAAEYSDKTYVIRLP
+395 SAAEYSDKTYVIPLP

-417 KFSFYANRLNYYRMT
+417 KYSFYANRLYYYRMT

>member
-13 CFLLLGLEACSKD
+13 CFLLLGLGACSKD

-57 NTRVETVTPAPAP
+57 NTRVATVTTPP
-70 EPVGSEHYFDV
+70 EPVDAAHYFDV
-81 DDDADAYDQYVSQY
+81 DADADAYDRYVSQY
-95 NLVNYY
+95 NLVNNF

-112 LGGNGAVL
+112 LNNADNIVM
-120 AHKRFVSSLPE
+120 HKRFVSSLPKE
-131 VGEDMMYP
+131 GEDVMIP
-139 VNAPGNTG
+139 VSKSGSSG
-147 EVLYYEMEYDLE
+147 EVLYYELHYDMPD
-159 GVNKWNTPDQ
+159 KITPEV
-169 INRAVKRVVLVAN
+169 IKTNVKRIVLVAN
-182 EPYKGGTNLFGEPEA
+182 EPFSADGSTSLFGEEA
-197 EDLQNPKT
+197 SGLFSDYAK
-205 LRNYVSKTITNP
+205 RTINNP

-222 DLRNAVQADKR
+222 DLRKAVQADKR
-233 PYGLTMIGSVDF
+233 PYGLTMIGSVEF

-274 ENSDENKAEE
+274 ENSDTNKAEE

-311 TRPEPFWTGFAATLP
+311 TRPEPFWTGLP

-343 GTTTVYDFDPQ
+343 GTTTVYDFSLQ

-367 ASFGTVDKLP
+367 ASFRTVDKLP
-377 SLKIYTSYNESLR
+377 SLKIYTSYNESLM
-390 YRDGH
+390 YREGH

-432 YKGDSPD
+432 YKGDRPD

-458 VRDEPFFN
+458 VRDEPFYN

>member
-13 CFLLLGLEACSKD
+13 CFLLLGLGACSKD

-57 NTRVETVTPAPAP
+57 NTRVATVTTPPAPVDSA
-70 EPVGSEHYFDV
+70 HYFDV

-112 LGGNGAVL
+112 LNDNDHIL
-120 AHKRFVSSLPE
+120 MHKRFVSSLPKE
-131 VGEDMMYP
+131 GEDVMIP
-139 VNAPGNTG
+139 VSKSGSSG
-147 EVLYYEMEYDLE
+147 EVLYYELHYDM
-159 GVNKWNTPDQ
+159 PDKIVPEM
-169 INRAVKRVVLVAN
+169 INNLVKRIVLVAN
-182 EPYKGGTNLFGEPEA
+182 EPFSADGSTSLFGEEVKGLFSDYA
-197 EDLQNPKT
+197 K
-205 LRNYVSKTITNP
+205 RTIDNP

-222 DLRNAVQADKR
+222 DLRKAVQADKR

-245 TGDLQSWNENP
+245 TGNLQSWNENP

-274 ENSDENKAEE
+274 ENSDTNKAEE

-298 KIQVASPLFADAA
+298 KIQVASPLFADAS
-311 TRPEPFWTGFAATLP
+311 RPEPFWTGFAATLP

-343 GTTTVYDFDPQ
+343 DTTTVYDFDPQ

-390 YRDGH
+390 YRKGH
-395 SAAEYSDKTYVIRLP
+395 SAAEYSDKTYVIPLP

-432 YKGDSPD
+432 YKGDRPD

>member
-1 MKRTTLWTCLAA
+1 MKRTTLWTFLAA
-13 CFLLLGLEACSKD
+13 CFLLLGLGACSKD
-26 EIGGGGNAP
+26 EIGGGGNGP

-57 NTRVETVTPAPAP
+57 NTRVATVTTPP
-70 EPVGSEHYFDV
+70 EPVDSAHYFDV
-81 DDDADAYDQYVSQY
+81 DADADAYDQYVSQY

-112 LGGNGAVL
+112 LNDNDHIL
-120 AHKRFVSSLPE
+120 MHKRFVSSLPKE
-131 VGEDMMYP
+131 GEDVMIP
-139 VNAPGNTG
+139 VSKSGSSD
-147 EVLYYEMEYDLE
+147 EVLYYELHYDM
-159 GVNKWNTPDQ
+159 PDKIAPEV
-169 INRAVKRVVLVAN
+169 INNYVKRIVLVAN
-182 EPYKGGTNLFGEPEA
+182 EPFSADGTSLFGEEA
-197 EDLQNPKT
+197 RGPFSDYAK
-205 LRNYVSKTITNP
+205 KTIDNP

-222 DLRNAVQADKR
+222 DLLNAVQADKR

-274 ENSDENKAEE
+274 ENSDTNKAEE

-298 KIQVASPLFADAA
+298 KIQVASPLFADAS
-311 TRPEPFWTGFAATLP
+311 RPEPFWRGFAATLP

-343 GTTTVYDFDPQ
+343 DTTTVYDFSLQ

-367 ASFGTVDKLP
+367 ASFRTVDKLP
-377 SLKIYTSYNESLR
+377 SLKIYTSYNESLM
-390 YRDGH
+390 YREGH
-395 SAAEYSDKTYVIRLP
+395 SAAEYSDKTYVIPLP

-432 YKGDSPD
+432 YKGDRPD

>member
-13 CFLLLGLEACSKD
+13 CFLLLGLGACSKD

-57 NTRVETVTPAPAP
+57 NTRVATVTTPP
-70 EPVGSEHYFDV
+70 EPVDSAHYFDV
-81 DDDADAYDQYVSQY
+81 DADADAYDQYVSQY

-112 LGGNGAVL
+112 LNDNDSIL
-120 AHKRFVSSLPE
+120 MHKRFVSSLPKE
-131 VGEDMMYP
+131 GEDVMIP
-139 VNAPGNTG
+139 VSKSGSSD
-147 EVLYYEMEYDLE
+147 EVLYYELHYDM
-159 GVNKWNTPDQ
+159 PDG
-169 INRAVKRVVLVAN
+169 IEPERISNIVKRIVLVAN
-182 EPYKGGTNLFGEPEA
+182 EPFSADGSTSLFGEEVPVLFSDYA
-197 EDLQNPKT
+197 K
-205 LRNYVSKTITNP
+205 RTIDNP

-274 ENSDENKAEE
+274 ENSDTNKAEE

-298 KIQVASPLFADAA
+298 KIQVASPLFADAS
-311 TRPEPFWTGFAATLP
+311 RPEPFWTGFAATLP

-343 GTTTVYDFDPQ
+343 DTTTVYDFDPQ

-390 YRDGH
+390 YREGH

-432 YKGDSPD
+432 YKGDRPD

>member
-13 CFLLLGLEACSKD
+13 CFLLLGLGACSKD

-57 NTRVETVTPAPAP
+57 NTRVATVTTPPAPVDSA
-70 EPVGSEHYFDV
+70 HYFDV

-112 LGGNGAVL
+112 LNDNNTIL
-120 AHKRFVSSLPE
+120 MHKRFVSSLPKE
-131 VGEDMMYP
+131 GEDVMIP
-139 VNAPGNTG
+139 VSKSGSSG
-147 EVLYYEMEYDLE
+147 EVLYYELHYDMPDGFE
-159 GVNKWNTPDQ
+159 PERINKF
-169 INRAVKRVVLVAN
+169 VKRIVLVAN
-182 EPYKGGTNLFGEPEA
+182 EPFSADGSTSLFGEEVKGLFSDYA
-197 EDLQNPKT
+197 K
-205 LRNYVSKTITNP
+205 RTIDNP

-222 DLRNAVQADKR
+222 DLRKAVQADKR

-245 TGDLQSWNENP
+245 TGNLQSWNENP

-274 ENSDENKAEE
+274 ENSDTNKAEE

-298 KIQVASPLFADAA
+298 KIQVASPLFADAS
-311 TRPEPFWTGFAATLP
+311 RPEPFWTGFAATLP

-343 GTTTVYDFDPQ
+343 GTTTVYDFSLQ

-367 ASFGTVDKLP
+367 ASFRTVDKLP
-377 SLKIYTSYNESLR
+377 SLKIYTSYNESLM
-390 YRDGH
+390 YREGH
-395 SAAEYSDKTYVIRLP
+395 SAAEYSDKTYVIPLP

-432 YKGDSPD
+432 YKGDRPD

>member
-13 CFLLLGLEACSKD
+13 CFLLLGLGACSKD

-57 NTRVETVTPAPAP
+57 NTRVAAETPAPAP
-70 EPVGSEHYFDV
+70 ERVDSAHYFDV
-81 DDDADAYDQYVSQY
+81 DADADAYDQYVSQY

-112 LGGNGAVL
+112 LNNAGYIVW
-120 AHKRFVSSLPE
+120 HKRFVSSLPKE
-131 VGEDMMYP
+131 GEDVMIP
-139 VNAPGNTG
+139 VSKSGSSG
-147 EVLYYEMEYDLE
+147 EVLYYELHYDMPD
-159 GVNKWNTPDQ
+159 GITPEM
-169 INRAVKRVVLVAN
+169 INNNVKRIVLVAN
-182 EPYKGGTNLFGEPEA
+182 EPFSADGSTSLFGEVERGLFSDYA
-197 EDLQNPKT
+197 K
-205 LRNYVSKTITNP
+205 RTIDNP

-222 DLRNAVQADKR
+222 DLRKAVQADKR

-245 TGDLQSWNENP
+245 TGNLQSWNENP

-274 ENSDENKAEE
+274 ENSDTNKAEE

-298 KIQVASPLFADAA
+298 KIQVASPLFADAS
-311 TRPEPFWTGFAATLP
+311 RPEPFWTGFAATLP

-343 GTTTVYDFDPQ
+343 GTTTVYDFSLQ

-367 ASFGTVDKLP
+367 ASFRTVDKLP
-377 SLKIYTSYNESLR
+377 SLKIYTSYNESLM
-390 YRDGH
+390 YREGH

-432 YKGDSPD
+432 YKGDRPD

-458 VRDEPFFN
+458 VRDEPFYN

>member
-13 CFLLLGLEACSKD
+13 CFLLLGLGACSKD

-57 NTRVETVTPAPAP
+57 NTRVATVTTPP
-70 EPVGSEHYFDV
+70 EPVDSAHYFDV
-81 DDDADAYDQYVSQY
+81 DADADAYDQYVSQY

-112 LGGNGAVL
+112 LNDNDHIL
-120 AHKRFVSSLPE
+120 MHKRFVSSLPKE
-131 VGEDMMYP
+131 GEDVMIP
-139 VNAPGNTG
+139 VSKSGSSG
-147 EVLYYEMEYDLE
+147 EVLYYELHYDMPD
-159 GVNKWNTPDQ
+159 NITPDV
-169 INRAVKRVVLVAN
+169 INNFVKRIVLVAN
-182 EPYKGGTNLFGEPEA
+182 EPFSADGSTSLFGEEVKGLFSDYA
-197 EDLQNPKT
+197 K
-205 LRNYVSKTITNP
+205 RTIDNP

-222 DLRNAVQADKR
+222 DLRKAVQADKR

-245 TGDLQSWNENP
+245 TGNLQSWNENP

-274 ENSDENKAEE
+274 ENSDTNKAEE

-311 TRPEPFWTGFAATLP
+311 TRPEPFWTGLP

-343 GTTTVYDFDPQ
+343 GTTTVYDFSLQ

-367 ASFGTVDKLP
+367 ASFRTVDKLP
-377 SLKIYTSYNESLR
+377 SLKIYTSYNESLM
-390 YRDGH
+390 YREGH
-395 SAAEYSDKTYVIRLP
+395 SAAEYSDKTYVIPLP

-432 YKGDSPD
+432 YKGDRPD

-458 VRDEPFFN
+458 VRDEPFYN

>member
-13 CFLLLGLEACSKD
+13 CFLLLGLGACSKD

-57 NTRVETVTPAPAP
+57 NTRVATVTTPP
-70 EPVGSEHYFDV
+70 EPVDSAHYFDV
-81 DDDADAYDQYVSQY
+81 DADADAYDQYVSQY

-112 LGGNGAVL
+112 LTDANTIL
-120 AHKRFVSSLPE
+120 MHKRFVSSLPKE
-131 VGEDMMYP
+131 GEDVMIP
-139 VNAPGNTG
+139 VSKSGSSD
-147 EVLYYEMEYDLE
+147 EVLYYELHYDMPDGIDPE
-159 GVNKWNTPDQ
+159 RISNT
-169 INRAVKRVVLVAN
+169 VKRIVLVAN
-182 EPYKGGTNLFGEPEA
+182 EPFSADGTSLFGEEA
-197 EDLQNPKT
+197 KGLFSDYA
-205 LRNYVSKTITNP
+205 RRTIDNP

-222 DLRNAVQADKR
+222 DLLNAVQADKR

-274 ENSDENKAEE
+274 ENSDTNKAEE

-298 KIQVASPLFADAA
+298 KIQVASPLFADAS
-311 TRPEPFWTGFAATLP
+311 RPEPFWTGFAATLP

-343 GTTTVYDFDPQ
+343 DTTTVYDFSLQ

-367 ASFGTVDKLP
+367 ASFRTVGKLP
-377 SLKIYTSYNESLR
+377 SLKIYTSYNESLM
-390 YRDGH
+390 YREEH
-395 SAAEYSDKTYVIRLP
+395 SAAEYSDKTYVIPLP

-417 KFSFYANRLNYYRMT
+417 KYSFYANRLYYYRMT

>member
-13 CFLLLGLEACSKD
+13 CFLLLGLGACSKD

-57 NTRVETVTPAPAP
+57 NTRVATVTPAP
-70 EPVGSEHYFDV
+70 EPVDSAHYFDV
-81 DDDADAYDQYVSQY
+81 DADADAYDQYVSQY

-112 LGGNGAVL
+112 LNDNDHIL
-120 AHKRFVSSLPE
+120 MHKRFVSSLPKE
-131 VGEDMMYP
+131 GEDVMIP
-139 VNAPGNTG
+139 VSKSGSSG
-147 EVLYYEMEYDLE
+147 EVLYYELHYDM
-159 GVNKWNTPDQ
+159 PDKIVPEM
-169 INRAVKRVVLVAN
+169 INNYVKRIVLVAN
-182 EPYKGGTNLFGEPEA
+182 EPFSADGSTSLFGEEVKGLFSDYA
-197 EDLQNPKT
+197 
-205 LRNYVSKTITNP
+205 RRTIDNP

-222 DLRNAVQADKR
+222 DLRKAVQADKR

-245 TGDLQSWNENP
+245 TGNLQSWNENP

-274 ENSDENKAEE
+274 ENSDTNKAEE

-343 GTTTVYDFDPQ
+343 GTTTVYDFSLQ

-367 ASFGTVDKLP
+367 ASFRTVDKLP
-377 SLKIYTSYNESLR
+377 SLKIYTSYNESLM
-390 YRDGH
+390 YREGH
-395 SAAEYSDKTYVIRLP
+395 SAAEYSDKTYVIPLP

-432 YKGDSPD
+432 YKGDRPD

>member
-13 CFLLLGLEACSKD
+13 CFLLLGLGACSKD

-57 NTRVETVTPAPAP
+57 NTRVATVTTPP
-70 EPVGSEHYFDV
+70 EPVDSAHYFDV
-81 DDDADAYDQYVSQY
+81 DADADAYDQYVSQY

-112 LGGNGAVL
+112 LNDNDHIL
-120 AHKRFVSSLPE
+120 MHKRFVSSLPKE
-131 VGEDMMYP
+131 GEDVMIP
-139 VNAPGNTG
+139 VSKSGSSG
-147 EVLYYEMEYDLE
+147 EVLYYELHYDMPD
-159 GVNKWNTPDQ
+159 KITPEM
-169 INRAVKRVVLVAN
+169 INDNVKRIVLVAN
-182 EPYKGGTNLFGEPEA
+182 EPFSADGSTSLFGEEVKGLFSDYA
-197 EDLQNPKT
+197 K
-205 LRNYVSKTITNP
+205 RTIDNP

-222 DLRNAVQADKR
+222 DLRKAVQADKR
-233 PYGLTMIGSVDF
+233 PYGLTMIGSVEF

-274 ENSDENKAEE
+274 ENSDTNKAEE

-311 TRPEPFWTGFAATLP
+311 TRPEPFWTGLP

-343 GTTTVYDFDPQ
+343 GTTTVYDFSLQ

-367 ASFGTVDKLP
+367 ASFRTVDKLP
-377 SLKIYTSYNESLR
+377 TLKIYTSYNESLM
-390 YRDGH
+390 YREGH

-432 YKGDSPD
+432 YKGDRPD

-458 VRDEPFFN
+458 VRDEPFYN